1 LEAETIAEAAMKG
14 LAVTVVALG
23 FINALPLRAQQ
34 RPEAT
39 PLAFEVASVKPSG
52 SGGNGVRG
60 GCHGI
65 DSKYTSGELASAPP
79 LGRCVIS
86 DGRLSHLINIAFA
99 LRGIGLIQGAPDWV
113 IGGSERFNVEAKVE
127 DPTKATEAQ
136 LFAMLQALLI
146 DRFKLKFHRENK
158 DVSGFA
164 LVVAKNGPKF
174 KETKSEDVDVDFGPS
189 FKPQPGQPVVL
200 NATRFTMELLAS
212 VLSVAGSGPVV
223 DKTGL
228 TGVYDFNLNWD
239 ETNGPSIFTAVNEQ
253 LGLRLES
260 QKVPVSF
267 FIFES
272 AQRPAA
278 N

>member
-1 LEAETIAEAAMKG
+1 MITVMKG
-14 LAVTVVALG
+14 LSLALAALG
-23 FINALPLRAQQ
+23 FIISVPFRAQPQ
-34 RPEAT
+34 TATT
-39 PLAFEVASVKPSG
+39 PLAFEVASVKPSILG
-52 SGGNGVRG
+52 RNGVRG

-86 DGRLSHLINIAFA
+86 DGRLSHLISIAFA
-99 LRGIGLIQGAPDWV
+99 LRGVALIQGAPDWV

-127 DPTKATEAQ
+127 DPAKATEAQ
-136 LFAMLQALLI
+136 LLAMLQALLI
-146 DRFKLKFHRENK
+146 DRFKLRFHREDK
-158 DVSGFA
+158 EVPGYA
-164 LVVAKNGPKF
+164 LVVTKNGPKF
-174 KETKSEDVDVDFGPS
+174 KEAKSEDVDVDFGPS

-200 NATRFTMELLAS
+200 NARRFTMELLAS
-212 VLSVAGSGPVV
+212 VLSGVGPGPVI

-228 TGVYDFNLNWD
+228 TGVYDFNLTWD
-239 ETNGPSIFTAVNEQ
+239 ETNGPSIFTAVTEQ